1 MRKTVLR
8 FLVVVVAFGQMACA
22 QKSSLE
28 IPAGESIEL
37 DYPSYD
43 LYELQLKG
51 KLGKGIKVR
60 VVDKTTGAFIRGFGL
75 GPLGKVEVIVEKN
88 SKIIFE
94 NTGKRTAGLSI
105 KLREMDQQELVTD
118 TSIKH
123 ISFTLR
129 NTSNQPIPLL
139 IPNVMN
145 PNLSPNSSSGVDL
158 EIGQELLFRN
168 KGKKY
173 LLFVVDESIQEGDL
187 IDVSEV
193 LKKRKAELGL

>member
-8 FLVVVVAFGQMACA
+8 FLVVVVAFGQIVSA
-22 QKSSLE
+22 QKSNLE
-28 IPAGESIEL
+28 IPAGASIEL

-51 KLGKGIKVR
+51 KLGKGIAVK
-60 VVDKTTGAFIRGFGL
+60 VVDKNSGAFIRGFGL

-94 NTGKRTAGLSI
+94 NTGKKTAGLSV
-105 KLREMDQQELVTD
+105 KLRVMDQQELVTD
-118 TSIKH
+118 ASLKR

-129 NTSNQPIPLL
+129 NNSNKSIPLL

-145 PNLSPNSSSGVDL
+145 PNLSANSSSGVDL
-158 EIGQELLFRN
+158 EIGQELFFRN

-187 IDVSEV
+187 IDVSDLLE
-193 LKKRKAELGL
+193 KRKVELGL

>member
-75 GPLGKVEVIVEKN
+75 GPLGKVERGKFGELIAGVGGLQKSRYTSWFQRSFLLGTPEN
-88 SKIIFE
+88 SKWRA
-94 NTGKRTAGLSI
+94 KP
-105 KLREMDQQELVTD
+105 TD
-118 TSIKH
+118 
-123 ISFTLR
+123 L
-129 NTSNQPIPLL
+129 
-139 IPNVMN
+139 
-145 PNLSPNSSSGVDL
+145 
-158 EIGQELLFRN
+158 
-168 KGKKY
+168 
-173 LLFVVDESIQEGDL
+173 
-187 IDVSEV
+187 
-193 LKKRKAELGL
+193 